1 MLPGR
6 STTYDVALNKCFG
19 IHDQGMEKTFQQATS
34 QRNLIE
40 KSFNEASTKSDYIVC
55 GRLCQNGLI
64 SKKKVSFDFAI
75 ALCSIGAPDIPKN
88 FAQLSEMENM
98 VF

>member
-1 MLPGR
+1 MCAKWINQIA
-6 STTYDVALNKCFG
+6 YDEELV
-19 IHDQGMEKTFQQATS
+19 
-34 QRNLIE
+34 R
-40 KSFNEASTKSDYIVC
+40 

-64 SKKKVSFDFAI
+64 SKKKVSFDLAI

-88 FAQLSEMENM
+88 FAQRSEMENM